1 MNPPADPPVDA
12 APTEAAELEEL
23 LRAALR
29 GPSAA
34 TVRAAV
40 AGAVAALRTAVDPVD
55 PADPTDGAGVDPA
68 VRRAADVLAGLVSGP
83 AAPAALPAT
92 APVHPVH
99 ELATAFTAD
108 PEVAVWIGATAVLH
122 RDAGE
127 SWRRLWLALLR
138 LPPELAE
145 RWRARAR
152 PLATGE
158 RPPRW
163 QEVAGQD
170 AVLVEPA
177 FGVAGLRESK
187 DASGPPDV
195 PALPGPW
202 TELGRL
208 AGTVL
213 TLAGLDPAL
222 HHALESRQSR
232 DVAALVEPAHLADLH
247 RDLLRRLT
255 YLAGAE
261 AGSRA
266 ALRELSMVDEALCSV
281 VHVPP
286 AHPDSWWGALG
297 RRSRAILSGAAAD
310 LRARGADV
318 EVRVVPPGDYSA
330 QERWIGRNNVACSVP
345 GRPAGQILAC
355 LRVYLRLGADEY
367 PARVVYV
374 RDDG

>member
-1 MNPPADPPVDA
+1 VNAPLNNAPPDETAG
-12 APTEAAELEEL
+12 LEEL

-34 TVRAAV
+34 IARAAV
-40 AGAVAALRTAVDPVD
+40 AGAVGALRTALDT
-55 PADPTDGAGVDPA
+55 TDSADPA
-68 VRRAADVLAGLVSGP
+68 VRRAADALAGLLSGP
-83 AAPAALPAT
+83 AGPAATTAAPPAD
-92 APVHPVH
+92 PVE

-108 PEVAVWIGATAVLH
+108 PEVAVWIGATAVVH
-122 RDAGE
+122 PDAGE
-127 SWRRLWLALLR
+127 SWRRLWLSFLR
-138 LPPELAE
+138 LPPDLAE
-145 RWRARAR
+145 QWRARAR
-152 PLATGE
+152 PLAAGE
-158 RPPRW
+158 RPSAWR
-163 QEVAGQD
+163 EVSGAD
-170 AVLVEPA
+170 VALVEPA
-177 FGVAGLRESK
+177 FGVTGLRESK
-187 DASGPPDV
+187 DAAVPADV
-195 PALPGPW
+195 PALPAQW
-202 TELGRL
+202 AELGRL

-213 TLAGLDPAL
+213 TMAGLDPAL

-232 DVAALVEPAHLADLH
+232 NVHPLAEPAHLADLH
-247 RDLLRRLT
+247 RDLLRRIT

-261 AGSRA
+261 AGSPA

-297 RRSRAILSGAAAD
+297 RRSRAILSAAAAD
-310 LRARGADV
+310 LRTRGADV
-318 EVRVVPPGDYSA
+318 EVRVVPPGDYPA

-355 LRVYLRLGADEY
+355 LRVYLRLGMDEY

>member
-1 MNPPADPPVDA
+1 MNAPLNNAPPD
-12 APTEAAELEEL
+12 EAAGLEEL

-34 TVRAAV
+34 TARAAV
-40 AGAVAALRTAVDPVD
+40 AGAVAALRTAVDPVLGD
-55 PADPTDGAGVDPA
+55 PAAAPDPA

-83 AAPAALPAT
+83 VESAAAPLDPVAA
-92 APVHPVH
+92 
-99 ELATAFTAD
+99 LATAFAAD
-108 PEVAVWIGATAVLH
+108 PDVAVWIGATAVLH
-122 RDAGE
+122 GDPGE
-127 SWRRLWLALLR
+127 SWLRLWLSFLR
-138 LPPELAE
+138 LPPDLAE
-145 RWRARAR
+145 HWRARAR
-152 PLATGE
+152 PLAAGE
-158 RPPRW
+158 RPSQWR
-163 QEVAGQD
+163 EVAGAD

-187 DASGPPDV
+187 DPAGSPDV
-195 PALPGPW
+195 PALPGRCA
-202 TELGRL
+202 ELGRL

-213 TLAGLDPAL
+213 TMAGLDPAL

-232 DVAALVEPAHLADLH
+232 NVHSLGEPAHLADLH
-247 RDLLRRLT
+247 RDLLRRIT
-255 YLAGAE
+255 YLAAAE
-261 AGSRA
+261 AGSPA
-266 ALRELSMVDEALCSV
+266 ALRELTMVDEALCSV

-297 RRSRAILSGAAAD
+297 RRSRAVLSAAAAD
-310 LRARGADV
+310 LRTRGADV
-318 EVRVVPPGDYSA
+318 EVRVVPPGDYAA

-355 LRVYLRLGADEY
+355 LRAYLRLGADEY